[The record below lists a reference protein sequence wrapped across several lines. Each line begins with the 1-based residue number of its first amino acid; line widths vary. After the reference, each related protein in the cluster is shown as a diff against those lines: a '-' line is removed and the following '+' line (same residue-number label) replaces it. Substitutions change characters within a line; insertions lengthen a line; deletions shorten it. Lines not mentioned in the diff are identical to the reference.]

1 MDSGGKGNDRSRKQF
16 AGEKRKTQQQAYT
29 QKKRNKQPSALQQ
42 HVAEHA
48 KVPAHATLEKARSID
63 VVGFV
68 EARSF
73 EINALQRSLESARD
87 SGNARAFQTLPRHLR
102 RRAASHN
109 VKRVPARL
117 REKAIA
123 EMKKSAQTSKTLSEA
138 GQLTNAKR
146 VNRYKR
152 RRTKSVRMEYELRQ
166 MEKRWLETHVW
177 HAKRM
182 HMKERWGTMIADSP
196 TERSHRAAY
205 RAAMEKTYIQDVSY
219 FRTLEFTGTEQDIIQ
234 LFSRLTAS
242 SDTAI
247 SAKSYLDG
255 SRITP
260 LTLYCADKFPLGLLG
275 PASAIWK
282 PSAPNSSTHRTL
294 WLRLHPAHA
303 NAVKEQLI
311 AHGEKVNV
319 ADITCELV
327 SFELLGGQSTQL
339 LATVLSH
346 ATHSNACGSGVLQLI
361 KSLPS
366 PACLSEGSVIALRI
380 HDPRLRFPYKLESDD
395 STIALGQQDKQKLDN
410 LLLNWPAE
418 AASLSGE
425 EDNGIWDRAGCAKD
439 AERRPSESMLN
450 ERRQQRL
457 IPGSKLEPI
466 PGVDATVP
474 LLLIRSGP
482 EMLLGSRVASTNSE
496 YIDNLAH
503 GWTLLAPRG
512 WGMSLWMA
520 FNFAGARAQGLQE
533 RLHIGLEAGLP
544 MFPTDWPG
552 TRAYDEWTGP
562 RAADEYLRWLRQP
575 PGKRT
580 NYLKFG
586 VSSPF
591 FPPFH
596 KLLGIHDIPDVYPHI
611 EPNDLECKMKRLR
624 KINADKKI
632 SYTGA
637 SKTFN
642 SSENKDATCDI
653 TMASPSAEPVSL
665 SCSASG
671 FSSFFPAAIWLVSG
685 EHLTSIIRTLWA
697 AKPDDALCDM
707 DFETAF
713 IQWANPLLT
722 VVAASAADGSTK
734 QLYDSN
740 KLYLLERCLVRV
752 RLLCSSRG
760 VPDRNAPILN
770 HSILES
776 NSNGA
781 KSRVMGYIMTGS
793 FSLARGCGMA
803 IGACS
808 LRGLFELWCA
818 LSSSASFSQTN
829 AKQGSPKVL
838 IGSTNGGPNVNAL
851 LSIIC

>member
-63 VVGFV
+63 VVGF
-68 EARSF
+68 
-73 EINALQRSLESARD
+73 INALQRSLESARD
-87 SGNARAFQTLPRHLR
+87 SGNARA
-102 RRAASHN
+102 RAASHN
-109 VKRVPARL
+109 VKR
-117 REKAIA
+117 AIA

-146 VNRYKR
+146 
-152 RRTKSVRMEYELRQ
+152 S
-166 MEKRWLETHVW
+166 MEKRWLETH
-177 HAKRM
+177 
-182 HMKERWGTMIADSP
+182 ERWGTMIADSP

-247 SAKSYLDG
+247 SAK
-255 SRITP
+255 ITP

-838 IGSTNGGPNVNAL
+838 IGSTNGGL
-851 LSIIC
+851 M